1 MKGLPGLI
9 QLNQW
14 KVDEQRRKVT
24 ELEILSERL
33 SDEVD
38 QLQADIEREGHNS
51 GDSLESSQAFSA
63 FLAGTMAQ
71 REKLRGSIADLQLQI
86 SAAKDDLADAY
97 RELKSYEVAQASR
110 DAREHRKQEL
120 RDRVKMDEIG
130 MGMHRRKMGTA

>member
-24 ELEILSERL
+24 ELEVLSERL
-33 SDEVD
+33 ADQVA
-38 QLQADIEREGHNS
+38 QLQNEIEREGRNS
-51 GDSLESSQAFSA
+51 GESVEASMAYSA
-63 FLAGTMAQ
+63 FLKAAMSQ
-71 REKLRGSIADLQLQI
+71 RETLRGSIEDMQQQI

-97 RELKSYEVAQASR
+97 RELKSYEVAQAARDSR
-110 DAREHRKQEL
+110 EARKQEL

-130 MGMHRRKMGTA
+130 MGMFRRKSGAA

>member
-33 SDEVD
+33 AAEVT
-38 QLQADIEREGHNS
+38 QLQDDIDREGRNS
-51 GDSLESSQAFSA
+51 GESLENSQAFSA
-63 FLAGTMAQ
+63 FLKGAMAQ
-71 REKLRGSIADLQLQI
+71 RETLRGSIEDLQDQI
-86 SAAKDDLADAY
+86 STAKDDLADAY
-97 RELKSYEVAQASR
+97 RELKSYEVAQAKR
-110 DAREHRKQEL
+110 DTREAHKQEL

-130 MGMHRRKMGTA
+130 MGIFRRNSGTA

>member
-33 SDEVD
+33 ADEVT
-38 QLQADIEREGHNS
+38 QLQNDIEREGRNS
-51 GDSLESSQAFSA
+51 GESLEDSQAFSA
-63 FLAGTMAQ
+63 FLTRTMAQ
-71 REKLRGSIADLQLQI
+71 RAKLKGSIVDLQGQI

-97 RELKSYEVAQASR
+97 RELKSYEVAQAKRDSR
-110 DAREHRKQEL
+110 ETRKQEL

-130 MGMHRRKMGTA
+130 LNIFRRNSRVA

>member
-38 QLQADIEREGHNS
+38 QLQADIEREGRSS
-51 GDSLESSQAFSA
+51 GDSVEASQAFSA
-63 FLAGTMAQ
+63 FLAGAMVQ
-71 REKLRGSIADLQLQI
+71 REKLQGSIADLQLQI
-86 SAAKDDLADAY
+86 SAAKDDLADVY
-97 RELKSYEVAQASR
+97 RELKTYEVAQANR

-130 MGMHRRKMGTA
+130 MGIYRRNSGAA

>member
-33 SDEVD
+33 AAEVT
-38 QLQADIEREGHNS
+38 QLQVDIDREGRNS
-51 GDSLESSQAFSA
+51 GESLENSQAFSA
-63 FLAGTMAQ
+63 FLKGAMTQ
-71 REKLRGSIADLQLQI
+71 RETLRGSIADLRGQI
-86 SAAKDDLADAY
+86 SAGKDELADAY
-97 RELKSYEVAQASR
+97 RELKSYEVAQAKR
-110 DAREHRKQEL
+110 DTREARKREL

-130 MGMHRRKMGTA
+130 MGIFRRNSGGA